1 MAISMKPGKAR
12 ADAWAA
18 KRKAAKLADKEGVL
32 AEEEGKCTTRSK
44 AKAKAK
50 AKLTLKPKPKP
61 KPKTVQLTDVKSD
74 LDQVSRKVDGTTSVV
89 HKLVSGQKVTAR
101 TLELHDDRLDES
113 DRKHRNV
120 RVVLCILL
128 PLVAGLV
135 YERADSLKSLLSSFF
150 VM

>member
-1 MAISMKPGKAR
+1 MKPGKAR

-18 KRKAAKLADKEGVL
+18 KRKAAKLAVKEGVL

-44 AKAKAK
+44 AKAKPK
-50 AKLTLKPKPKP
+50 PKPKPKLTLKPKPKP

>member
-12 ADAWAA
+12 ADVWAA

-44 AKAKAK
+44 AKAKP
-50 AKLTLKPKPKP
+50 KLTLKPKP

-74 LDQVSRKVDGTTSVV
+74 LDQVSRTVDGTTNVV